1 MKIRQIRNATLVLD
15 IGEARILVDPW
26 LTPNAT
32 TDFPG
37 PTAPLIVPLDEIVN
51 VDGVVLT
58 HLHPD
63 HWDTTAVEAL
73 PSDMPIFTQHGADRD
88 RVKAGEVLIVE
99 STGEVWFAVVEGKS
113 FDNVQVLTGNP
124 EFNGVKLHKVP
135 GQHGSDFAVQAA
147 YDILREVMGVVFMC
161 SGEKTL
167 YIAGDTNWN
176 EYVEANITEYKPDII
191 VVNAGNA
198 KLPGIDDGIIM
209 SPEDVVKVCEAAP
222 DAVVIASHM
231 DAVAHATTSRVE
243 LRAYLEGV
251 GLAHRV
257 LIPADGETLTF

>member
-26 LTPNAT
+26 LAPDAT

-37 PTAPLIVPLDEIVN
+37 PTAPLIVPMDEIVN
-51 VDGVVLT
+51 VDGVILT

-63 HWDTTAVEAL
+63 HWDTAAVENLASEL
-73 PSDMPIFTQHGADRD
+73 PIFTQHGADRD

-99 STGEVWFAVVEGKS
+99 PTGEVWFAVVEGKT

-124 EFNGVKLHKVP
+124 EFKGVKLKKVP

-147 YDILREVMGVVFMC
+147 YDILREVMGVVF
-161 SGEKTL
+161 SHPGEKTL
-167 YIAGDTNWN
+167 YVAGDTNWN
-176 EYVEANITEYKPDII
+176 EYVEANIAEYRPDII

-231 DAVAHATTSRVE
+231 EAVSHATTSRAQ
-243 LRAYLEGV
+243 LREHLQSV
-251 GLAHRV
+251 GLADRV
-257 LIPADGETLTF
+257 LIPADGETMTF

>member
-15 IGEARILVDPW
+15 IGEAKILVDPW

-37 PTAPLIVPLDEIVN
+37 PTAPLLVPMDEIVN
-51 VDGVVLT
+51 VDGVILT

-63 HWDTTAVEAL
+63 HWDITAVVELAT
-73 PSDMPIFTQHGADRD
+73 DVPIFTQHGADRD
-88 RVKAGEVLIVE
+88 RVQAGEVLIVE
-99 STGEVWFAVVEGKS
+99 ATGEVWFANVEGKT
-113 FDNVQVLTGNP
+113 FENVQVLTGNP
-124 EFNGVKLHKVP
+124 EFKGVKLKKVP

-147 YDILREVMGVVFMC
+147 YEILREVMGVVLSC
-161 SGEKTL
+161 PGEKTL

-176 EYVEANITEYKPDII
+176 QYVEANIAEYKPDII

-243 LRAYLEGV
+243 LREYLEGV

>member
-1 MKIRQIRNATLVLD
+1 MKIRQIRNATLVLE
-15 IGEARILVDPW
+15 IGEAKILVDPW
-26 LTPNAT
+26 LEPNAT
-32 TDFPG
+32 TAFPG
-37 PTAPLIVPLDEIVN
+37 PTAPLTVPMNEIVN
-51 VDGVVLT
+51 VDGVILT

-63 HWDTTAVEAL
+63 HWDTTAVAEL
-73 PSDMPIFTQHGADRD
+73 DSDIPIFTQHGADRD

-99 STGEVWFAVVEGKS
+99 ATGEVWFAVVEGKT
-113 FDNVQVLTGNP
+113 FNNVGVLTGNP
-124 EFNGVKLHKVP
+124 EFKGVKLHKVP
-135 GQHGSDFAVQAA
+135 GQHGSDFAIQAA
-147 YDILREVMGVVFMC
+147 YDILREVMGVVLT
-161 SGEKTL
+161 SPGEKTL

-176 EYVEANITEYKPDII
+176 EYVEANITEYQPDII

-231 DAVAHATTSRVE
+231 DAVAHATTTRAE
-243 LRAYLEGV
+243 LREYLEGV
-251 GLAHRV
+251 GLSHRV